1 MHSIRTQEGPLMNR
15 LTFPC
20 LSAVVFSPPSGYVA
34 CFILSGL
41 KCFKTKKNKERTWK
55 FTIPVIFSQAALKAI
70 CASLQQSF
78 EKVSF
83 SWNLWIFLLKN
94 AKKKFSIC
102 SFGRMTFL
110 SQLVTFIR
118 EKSTSLWRALNGQ
131 TQCHKRHHWKKHHGK
146 HTTCEL
152 WLHRAR
158 ASVDYS
164 TFQWTW
170 RFIEGQ

>member
-1 MHSIRTQEGPLMNR
+1 MLMLFFNRTQGGPLMNC

-20 LSAVVFSPPSGYVA
+20 LSAVVFPPPTGYVA
-34 CFILSGL
+34 CFILSCL
-41 KCFKTKKNKERTWK
+41 KCFKTQRGKSGH
-55 FTIPVIFSQAALKAI
+55 IFSG

-78 EKVSF
+78 KKSAHF
-83 SWNLWIFLLKN
+83 SLKFAPKN

-102 SFGRMTFL
+102 SFERMPFL
-110 SQLVTFIR
+110 NQLVTFIR
-118 EKSTSLWRALNGQ
+118 EKSTSLWRALNEQ

-152 WLHRAR
+152 WLHRAL
-158 ASVDYS
+158 ASFDYS